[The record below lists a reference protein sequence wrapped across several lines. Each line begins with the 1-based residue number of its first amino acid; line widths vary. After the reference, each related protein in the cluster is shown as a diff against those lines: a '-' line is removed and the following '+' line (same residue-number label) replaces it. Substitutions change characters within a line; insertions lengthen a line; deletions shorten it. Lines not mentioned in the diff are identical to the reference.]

1 MLDVEARELTGLEAT
16 RPGRE
21 SASQRWLPLALTVG
35 MLVIAASLA
44 GAYLARPVD
53 DPALV
58 ESTPGQ
64 LVLWIA
70 GRRQLNPEALLGNAR
85 LALAIMCLLAA
96 GATTLG
102 LAALWRRPEHSRR
115 ALFWALAGFD
125 ILLLN
130 VPVAARGWYW
140 LVLAA
145 LALALLTLFVA
156 PGPVSRA
163 LGTFIVISAL
173 LLGWEVYIAL
183 GQATGGALPLTDFP
197 WKMPHWQAIAE
208 QLLQPARRNGPELL
222 VGILAK
228 AGWVTWRE
236 AVVGFLA
243 GSLLGFA
250 LGTLF
255 AHSRLLERSLLPYA
269 VASQTVP
276 ILAIAPMIV
285 SALGA
290 GWVPVAV
297 ISAYLTFFPVT
308 VNTLRGLLS
317 PEPMALD
324 LMRSYAASPWAVLW
338 KLRVPAALPYIFTAL
353 KVSAT
358 GSVVGAIVGELPSS
372 RSDGLAAAIL
382 RASGN
387 YASEPEKLWAA
398 IVMASLVGILFFAAI
413 ALLERLVM
421 RSRPAD
427 ES

>member
-1 MLDVEARELTGLEAT
+1 
-16 RPGRE
+16 
-21 SASQRWLPLALTVG
+21 
-35 MLVIAASLA
+35 
-44 GAYLARPVD
+44 
-53 DPALV
+53 
-58 ESTPGQ
+58 
-64 LVLWIA
+64 
-70 GRRQLNPEALLGNAR
+70 
-85 LALAIMCLLAA
+85 
-96 GATTLG
+96 
-102 LAALWRRPEHSRR
+102 
-115 ALFWALAGFD
+115 
-125 ILLLN
+125 
-130 VPVAARGWYW
+130 
-140 LVLAA
+140 LAA
-145 LALALLTLFVA
+145 LALVLLTLFVA

-183 GQATGGALPLTDFP
+183 GQASGGALPLTDFP

-222 VGILAK
+222 VAILAK

-236 AVVGFLA
+236 AIVGFLA

-255 AHSRLLERSLLPYA
+255 AHSQLLERSLLPYA

-324 LMRSYAASPWAVLW
+324 LMRSYAAPPWAVLW

-413 ALLERLVM
+413 ALLERGVM

>member
-1 MLDVEARELTGLEAT
+1 
-16 RPGRE
+16 
-21 SASQRWLPLALTVG
+21 
-35 MLVIAASLA
+35 
-44 GAYLARPVD
+44 
-53 DPALV
+53 
-58 ESTPGQ
+58 
-64 LVLWIA
+64 
-70 GRRQLNPEALLGNAR
+70 
-85 LALAIMCLLAA
+85 
-96 GATTLG
+96 
-102 LAALWRRPEHSRR
+102 
-115 ALFWALAGFD
+115 
-125 ILLLN
+125 
-130 VPVAARGWYW
+130 
-140 LVLAA
+140 
-145 LALALLTLFVA
+145 
-156 PGPVSRA
+156 
-163 LGTFIVISAL
+163 
-173 LLGWEVYIAL
+173 
-183 GQATGGALPLTDFP
+183 
-197 WKMPHWQAIAE
+197 MPHWQAIAE

-236 AVVGFLA
+236 AIVGFLA

-255 AHSRLLERSLLPYA
+255 AHSQLLERSLLPYA

-324 LMRSYAASPWAVLW
+324 LLRSYAAPPWAVLW

>member
-1 MLDVEARELTGLEAT
+1 
-16 RPGRE
+16 
-21 SASQRWLPLALTVG
+21 
-35 MLVIAASLA
+35 
-44 GAYLARPVD
+44 
-53 DPALV
+53 
-58 ESTPGQ
+58 
-64 LVLWIA
+64 
-70 GRRQLNPEALLGNAR
+70 
-85 LALAIMCLLAA
+85 
-96 GATTLG
+96 
-102 LAALWRRPEHSRR
+102 
-115 ALFWALAGFD
+115 
-125 ILLLN
+125 
-130 VPVAARGWYW
+130 
-140 LVLAA
+140 
-145 LALALLTLFVA
+145 
-156 PGPVSRA
+156 
-163 LGTFIVISAL
+163 
-173 LLGWEVYIAL
+173 
-183 GQATGGALPLTDFP
+183 
-197 WKMPHWQAIAE
+197 
-208 QLLQPARRNGPELL
+208 
-222 VGILAK
+222 
-228 AGWVTWRE
+228 
-236 AVVGFLA
+236 
-243 GSLLGFA
+243 LGFA

-324 LMRSYAASPWAVLW
+324 LMRSYAAPPWAVLW

-398 IVMASLVGILFFAAI
+398 IVMASLVGLLFFAAI
-413 ALLERLVM
+413 ALLERGVM

>member
-1 MLDVEARELTGLEAT
+1 MLAVETQELTGLEAT

-35 MLVIAASLA
+35 MLAIAVSLA
-44 GAYLARPVD
+44 GAYLSRPVD

-85 LALAIMCLLAA
+85 LVLAIMCLLTA

-102 LAALWRRPEHSRR
+102 LEALWRRPVHSRR
-115 ALFWALAGFD
+115 ALFWALAGLD
-125 ILLLN
+125 LLLLN
-130 VPVAARGWYW
+130 VPLAAGGWYW
-140 LVLAA
+140 LVLAG
-145 LALALLTLFVA
+145 LALALLALFVA

-173 LLGWEVYIAL
+173 LLGWEIYIAL

-236 AVVGFLA
+236 AIVGFLA

-255 AHSRLLERSLLPYA
+255 AHSQLLERSLLPYA

-324 LMRSYAASPWAVLW
+324 LLRSYAAPPWAVLW

>member
-1 MLDVEARELTGLEAT
+1 
-16 RPGRE
+16 
-21 SASQRWLPLALTVG
+21 LPLALTVG

-44 GAYLARPVD
+44 GAYLTRPVD

-85 LALAIMCLLAA
+85 LALAIMCLLTA

-102 LAALWRRPEHSRR
+102 LAALWRRPVHSRR

-173 LLGWEVYIAL
+173 LLGWEVYIAM
-183 GQATGGALPLTDFP
+183 GQATEGALPLTDFP

-222 VGILAK
+222 VAILAK

-236 AVVGFLA
+236 AIVGFLA

-255 AHSRLLERSLLPYA
+255 AHSQLLERSLLPYA

-324 LMRSYAASPWAVLW
+324 LMRSYAAPPWAVLW